1 MGGHKM
7 NLWLRKWLVGLI
19 VLVVAIV
26 IACGCGPVNNSP
38 VINSLEADKTLVLP
52 SETVN
57 IECNATSIAGGNLT
71 YNWSASG
78 GVMRARASGESGGWT
93 APGETGNY
101 TVTVNVTDEYGN
113 ETTGSIIIT
122 VRTNSHPVITNLTVC
137 EDWEDWVVPSGNCQ
151 LECQAEDPDN
161 DQLTYKWEATGGNIT
176 GEGSIANWTAP
187 QQPGSYN
194 ITVLVEDSMG
204 GMSTASVT
212 IDVGV
217 NHPPVI
223 ESLTAEKTKILQ
235 GTSCNIDCIASDPD
249 GDKLSYAWS
258 VDRGGIS
265 GSGANVTWTAPSG
278 GGQFIITAT
287 VLDGRGGVTSKEV
300 LITVVTCSC
309 SL

>member
-1 MGGHKM
+1 M

-19 VLVVAIV
+19 VLVVATV

-38 VINSLEADKTLVLP
+38 VINSLKADKTLVLP

-71 YNWSASG
+71 YNWSVSG

-93 APGETGNY
+93 ASSETGNY
-101 TVTVNVTDEYGN
+101 TVTVNVTDEYGG

-122 VRTNSHPVITNLTVC
+122 VRTNSHPIITNLTAC
-137 EDWEDWVVPSGNCQ
+137 EDWVVPSGNCQ

-161 DQLTYKWEATGGNIT
+161 DQLTYKWEAEGGNIT
-176 GEGSIANWTAP
+176 GEGSIVNWTAP

-204 GMSTASVT
+204 GMSTTSVT
-212 IDVGV
+212 INVGA

-223 ESLTAEKTKILQ
+223 ESLTADKTCL
-235 GTSCNIDCIASDPD
+235 GRSASCSIKCIASDPD
-249 GDKLSYAWS
+249 GDELSYAWS

-265 GSGANVTWTAPSG
+265 GNGANVIWTAPSDTG
-278 GGQFIITAT
+278 EFIITAT
-287 VLDGRGGVTSKEV
+287 VSDGNGGVASGEV
-300 LITVVTCSC
+300 VIKVVGCTCSC
-309 SL
+309 P

>member
-1 MGGHKM
+1 M
-7 NLWLRKWLVGLI
+7 NSWLRKWLVGLI

-71 YNWSASG
+71 YNWSVSG
-78 GVMRARASGESGGWT
+78 GVMRARTSGESGGWT
-93 APGETGNY
+93 APGEPGNY
-101 TVTVNVTDEYGN
+101 TVMVNVTDEYGN
-113 ETTGSIIIT
+113 EATGSIIIT
-122 VRTNSHPVITNLTVC
+122 VRTNSHPIITNLTVC

-161 DQLTYKWEATGGNIT
+161 DQLTYKWEAEGGNIT

-223 ESLTAEKTKILQ
+223 ESLTAEKPKILQ
-235 GTSCNIDCIASDPD
+235 GTSCNIVCIASDPD
-249 GDKLSYAWS
+249 NDKLSYAWS

>member
-1 MGGHKM
+1 M
-7 NLWLRKWLVGLI
+7 NLWLRKWLVGLT

-26 IACGCGPVNNSP
+26 IACGCGPVNHSP

-93 APGETGNY
+93 APGESGNY
-101 TVTVNVTDEYGN
+101 TVTVNVTDEYGD
-113 ETTGSIIIT
+113 EATGSIIIT
-122 VRTNSHPVITNLTVC
+122 VRTNSHPIITNLTVC

-161 DQLTYKWEATGGNIT
+161 DQLTYKWEAEGGNIT

-223 ESLTAEKTKILQ
+223 ESLTAEKTKILIN
-235 GTSCNIDCIASDPD
+235 TSCNIVCIASDPD
-249 GDKLSYAWS
+249 NDKLSYSWS
-258 VDRGGIS
+258 IDAGNIS
-265 GSGANVTWTAPSG
+265 GSGSEVKWTAPPR
-278 GGQFIITAT
+278 GGQFIITST

>member
-1 MGGHKM
+1 M

-26 IACGCGPVNNSP
+26 IACGCGPANNSP

-52 SETVN
+52 SGTVN

-93 APGETGNY
+93 APGEPGNY
-101 TVTVNVTDEYGN
+101 TVTVNVTDEYGD
-113 ETTGSIIIT
+113 ETTGSIVIT
-122 VRTNSHPVITNLTVC
+122 VRTNSHPIITNLTVC
-137 EDWEDWVVPSGNCQ
+137 EDWEDWVGPSGNCQ

-161 DQLTYKWEATGGNIT
+161 DQLTYKWEAEGGNIT

-235 GTSCNIDCIASDPD
+235 GTSCNIVCIASDPD
-249 GDKLSYAWS
+249 NDKLSYSWS
-258 VDRGGIS
+258 IDAGNIS
-265 GSGANVTWTAPSG
+265 GSGSAVKWTAPPR

>member
-1 MGGHKM
+1 M

-26 IACGCGPVNNSP
+26 IACGCGLVNHSP
-38 VINSLEADKTLVLP
+38 VINSLKAAKTLVLP

-78 GVMRARASGESGGWT
+78 GVMRPRASGESGGWT
-93 APGETGNY
+93 APGEPGNY

-113 ETTGSIIIT
+113 EATGSIIIT
-122 VRTNSHPVITNLTVC
+122 VRTNRPPIITNLTAC
-137 EDWEDWVVPSGNCQ
+137 GDRVVPSGNCQ
-151 LECQAEDPDN
+151 IECQAEDPDN
-161 DQLTYKWEATGGNIT
+161 DQLTYKWEAEGGNIT
-176 GEGSIANWTAP
+176 GEGPIVNWTAP

-204 GMSTASVT
+204 GICTTSVT
-212 IDVGV
+212 INVGV
-217 NHPPVI
+217 NHLPVI
-223 ESLTAEKTKILQ
+223 ESLTAEKTRILQ

-249 GDKLSYAWS
+249 NDKLSYSWS
-258 VDRGGIS
+258 IDAGNIS
-265 GSGANVTWTAPSG
+265 GSGSEVEWTAPPR

-287 VLDGRGGVTSKEV
+287 VSDEHGGVASQQV

-309 SL
+309 QL

>member
-1 MGGHKM
+1 M

-26 IACGCGPVNNSP
+26 IACGCGPVNHSP

-122 VRTNSHPVITNLTVC
+122 VRTNSHPIITNLTVC
-137 EDWEDWVVPSGNCQ
+137 EDWEDWVGPSGNCQ

-161 DQLTYKWEATGGNIT
+161 DQLTYKWEAEGGNIT

-194 ITVLVEDSMG
+194 ITVLVEDIMG
-204 GMSTASVT
+204 GMSTTSVT
-212 IDVGV
+212 IAVGV

-223 ESLTAEKTKILQ
+223 ESLTAEKTKILIN
-235 GTSCNIDCIASDPD
+235 TSCNIDCIASDPD
-249 GDKLSYAWS
+249 NDKLSYSWS
-258 VDRGGIS
+258 IDAGNIS
-265 GSGANVTWTAPSG
+265 GSGSEVKWTAPPR

-287 VLDGRGGVTSKEV
+287 VFDGRGGVTSKEV

>member
-19 VLVVAIV
+19 VLVGAIV
-26 IACGCGPVNNSP
+26 IACSCGPVNHSP
-38 VINSLEADKTLVLP
+38 VINSLKADKMLVLP

-71 YNWSASG
+71 YNWSVSG

-93 APGETGNY
+93 APGEPGNC
-101 TVTVNVTDEYGN
+101 TVTVNVTDEYGG

-122 VRTNSHPVITNLTVC
+122 VRTNGPPIITNLTVC
-137 EDWEDWVVPSGNCQ
+137 EDWVVPSGNCQ

-161 DQLTYKWEATGGNIT
+161 DQLTYKWEAAGGNIT

-204 GMSTASVT
+204 GMSTTSVT

-223 ESLTAEKTKILQ
+223 ESLTAEKTKILMA
-235 GTSCNIDCIASDPD
+235 TSCNIDCIASDPD
-249 GDKLSYAWS
+249 NDKLSYSWS
-258 VDRGGIS
+258 IDAGNIS
-265 GSGANVTWTAPSG
+265 GSGSDVKWTAPPR

-287 VLDGRGGVTSKEV
+287 VSDGRGGATSKEV